1 MSSISQKI
9 LFKALSGIHGGR
21 VKLMLPDGSE
31 YLFGT
36 DSNIPQSDPIEIQV
50 NDTKVFQ
57 LVISRGD
64 IGVAE
69 SYFKNYWHTNEL
81 EKFLTLAIK
90 NRHALDQLIFG
101 SQWGSMIYK
110 IKHFF
115 NKNTK
120 SGSKKNIQSH
130 YDLGNHFYS
139 LWLDNT
145 MMYSSALFADQA
157 DKTLEQAQKDKCARI
172 LSALNPQVG
181 DQILEIG
188 CGWGGFMK
196 EANAQHVNVEAIT
209 ISNEQFRFVK
219 ENVIAKLPTDQS
231 KASTDVVLQDYR
243 DCNKQYDG
251 IVSIE
256 MFEAVG
262 EEYWNTYFKTIY
274 RCLKP
279 GKRAVIQSI
288 VIDESLFPRYRTKTD
303 FIQQYIFPGGML
315 PAVSVFEKHAHD
327 VGLRIKD
334 KFYFGD
340 DYAKTL
346 RTWANSFNDKIV
358 DIKKL
363 GFKDE
368 FIRLWNFYL
377 YYCAAGFAGK
387 NLDVVQFTLEKPL
400 YES

>member
-1 MSSISQKI
+1 MSSFSQKL
-9 LFKALSGIHGGR
+9 LFKAFSHIQGGT
-21 VKLMLPDGSE
+21 VNVTLPDGSE
-31 YLFGT
+31 HVFGH
-36 DSNIPQSDPIEIQV
+36 PDPDQPAKPIQIQIL
-50 NDTKVFQ
+50 DTKVFK

-69 SYFKNYWHTNEL
+69 AYFKHYWHTDDL
-81 EKFLTLAIK
+81 ESFLVLAIK
-90 NRHALDQLIFG
+90 NRSSLDRLIFG
-101 SQWGSMIYK
+101 SSLGSLIYQ

-130 YDLGNHFYS
+130 YDLGNNFYS

-145 MMYSSALFADQA
+145 MMYSSALYAGQT
-157 DKTLEQAQKDKCARI
+157 DKTLEQAQKDKCAKI
-172 LSALNPQVG
+172 LAALNPGKG
-181 DQILEIG
+181 DHILEIG

-196 EANAQHVNVEAIT
+196 EANAQNVRVDAIT
-209 ISNEQFRFVK
+209 ISNEQYRFVK
-219 ENVIAKLPTDQS
+219 ENVLANYASASD
-231 KASTDVVLQDYR
+231 KAGSNVVLKDYR
-243 DCNKQYDG
+243 DCNTQYDG

-262 EEYWNTYFKTIY
+262 EEYWKTYFETVY

-288 VIDESLFPRYRTKTD
+288 VIDEDLFPRYRTKTD

-315 PAVSVFEKHAHD
+315 PAVSVFEKQAQA
-327 VGLRIKD
+327 VGLRVKE
-334 KFYFGD
+334 KFFFGD
-340 DYAKTL
+340 DYAQTL
-346 RTWANSFNDKIV
+346 RTWAASFQEKMTE
-358 DIKKL
+358 IKAL

-387 NLDVVQFTLEKPL
+387 NLEVVQFTLEKPL

>member
-1 MSSISQKI
+1 MSSFAQKF
-9 LFKALSGIHGGR
+9 LFKAFQGIQGGR
-21 VKLMLPDGSE
+21 VSISLPDGSIH
-31 YLFGT
+31 LFGK
-36 DSNIPQSDPIEIQV
+36 DDPDHPSNPIEVIIHDTQV
-50 NDTKVFQ
+50 FKI
-57 LVISRGD
+57 VISRGD

-69 SYFKNYWHTNEL
+69 TYFKNYWHTDEL
-81 EKFLTLAIK
+81 ERFLILAIK
-90 NRHALDQLIFG
+90 NREALDKLIFG
-101 SQWGSMIYK
+101 SSLGSLIYQ

-130 YDLGNHFYS
+130 YDLGNNFYS
-139 LWLDNT
+139 LWLDQT
-145 MMYSSALFADQA
+145 MMYSSALYAGDA
-157 DKTLEQAQKDKCARI
+157 DKSLEQAQKDKCRRI
-172 LSALNPQVG
+172 LDELNPSAG

-188 CGWGGFMK
+188 CGWGGFIK
-196 EANAQHVNVEAIT
+196 EANAQQVQVEAIT
-209 ISNEQFRFVK
+209 ISNEQYRFVK
-219 ENVIAKLPTDQS
+219 ENVLPQIAQAKS
-231 KASTDVVLQDYR
+231 SVCADVVLQDYR

-288 VIDESLFPRYRTKTD
+288 VIDEQLFPRYRTKTD

-315 PAVSVFEKHAHD
+315 PAVSVFEKHVQN
-327 VGLRIKD
+327 VGLRVKE
-334 KFYFGD
+334 KLYFGE
-340 DYAKTL
+340 DYAQTL
-346 RTWANSFNDKIV
+346 RTWAHAFNGKV
-358 DIKKL
+358 SDIKAL
-363 GFKDE
+363 GFKEE

-387 NLDVVQFTLEKPL
+387 NIDVVQFTLEKPL